1 MKLYKI
7 LSLLGAASVALASCS
22 ENDWNDKL
30 DGFEVPP
37 VAGGV
42 SNAEYVL
49 TTDDYAVIASLD
61 ANKALAEAA
70 GDSDGLAAIGKN
82 GCFQTRDQAI
92 RYLPAL
98 LASTNKNL
106 PYFTYNDGS
115 AVKLTFNVTD
125 DQSQTV
131 KDINAGTL
139 TYTLSEADYQNVW
152 ESDDDFI
159 NGFAPMKPAAAS
171 LPGILKRNV
180 QAQAGDYAVVTYN
193 EASVNPVFGN
203 AGTPEQPEWE
213 MSDKIAKVAEGDNVT
228 INGIVTALDSRG
240 FILSDKSG
248 SILCYQAS
256 GFDQTA
262 VPLYSQVTVSSTVSS
277 YNKGLQLSLTADNYE
292 IVGEGEYTY
301 PTPETVVGQDMDD
314 AITRTD
320 PFLAEYVTFEGK
332 LTVSGNYYNIYVDG
346 AETAIGSGYMVADY
360 IKSQLEDGKEYQFT
374 GYFMAISGG
383 KYYNVVITDVA
394 APGTKGAARRV
405 RRAPAAEVE
414 TSVKNAIY
422 LYNGSVWTTVSDL
435 LVLNPSDYSKMGL
448 SYANFSGSQ
457 PDRYLPKYLSLN
469 FPYAAEEDV
478 KTVAYLY
485 HTSAGDAYQAREF
498 ALTGGEWKM
507 NAGQTTCQF
516 VKSDGEWVYNPSV
529 VITLPYSRNTDPS
542 YTYYM
547 ACVDWVYENIC
558 VPMGD
563 TSLTS
568 GKYFIDYRGNAEF
581 YSGASAYYGNV
592 DIRATSALNNMP
604 EGYTGYEG
612 LSNEEITLLMKKR
625 FCTEVMPGALAKLH
639 PDAEPVE
646 GMQVTY
652 TLNITAYDGA
662 PSEVAVVFELVGKGQ
677 FKYLSSTWVTA
688 EEDAD
693 WK

>member
-1 MKLYKI
+1 MNSKY
-7 LSLLGAASVALASCS
+7 LLIGAASLLLAACS

-49 TTDDYAVIASLD
+49 TTDDYAALASLA
-61 ANKALAEAA
+61 ANKTLAEEYN
-70 GDSDGLAAIGKN
+70 DVDGLAAIGKN
-82 GCFQTRDQAI
+82 GCFQTREQAI

-125 DQSQTV
+125 DLSEQV
-131 KDINAGTL
+131 KSINEGVA
-139 TYTLSEADYQNVW
+139 TYTLTEADYQKVW
-152 ESDDDFI
+152 GSDDDFI
-159 NGFAPMKPAAAS
+159 NGFAPEKPAPAS

-180 QAQAGDYAVVTYN
+180 SGAQAGDYAVVTYN
-193 EASVNPVFGN
+193 EATVNPVFGTT
-203 AGTPEQPEWE
+203 GGQQTPVFEV
-213 MSDKIAKVAEGDNVT
+213 SDVISKLKEGDDAQ
-228 INGIVTALDSRG
+228 INGIVTAIDARG

-262 VPLYSQVTVSSTVSS
+262 LPLYSQVTVSATVGS
-277 YNKGLQLSLTADNYE
+277 YNKGLQLGITSDSYTV
-292 IVGEGEYTY
+292 VGQGEYTY
-301 PTPETVVGQDMDD
+301 PTPEVVTGADMDD
-314 AITRTD
+314 AITRTS
-320 PFLAEYVTFEGK
+320 PFLAEYVTFAGT
-332 LTVSGNYYNIYVDG
+332 LSISGNYYNITVDG
-346 AETAIGSGYMVADY
+346 AETAVGSIYMAPDY
-360 IKSQLEDGKEYQFT
+360 IKAQLEDGKDYQFT
-374 GYFMAISGG
+374 GYFMAISGT
-383 KYYNVVITDVA
+383 KYYNVVVTGIA
-394 APGTKGAARRV
+394 APGTKASARRI
-405 RRAPAAEVE
+405 RRAPAAAVA
-414 TSVKNAIY
+414 TDVKNAIY
-422 LYNGSVWTTVSDL
+422 KFDGTSWTTVSDL

-457 PDRYLPKYLSLN
+457 PDQYLPTYLKVN
-469 FPYAAEEDV
+469 FPYAPEEDV

-485 HTSAGDAYQAREF
+485 HTSEGDSYQAREF
-498 ALTGGEWKM
+498 MMTKGNWVM

-516 VKSDGEWVYNPSV
+516 VKTDGTWMYNPSV

-604 EGYTGYEG
+604 EGYTGYDG

-625 FCTEVMPGALAKLH
+625 FCTEVMPGAMAKLH

-662 PSEVAVVFELVGKGQ
+662 PSDVQVVFELVGKGQ
-677 FKYLSSTWVTA
+677 FKYLSSTWVTS
-688 EEDAD
+688 EEDKD